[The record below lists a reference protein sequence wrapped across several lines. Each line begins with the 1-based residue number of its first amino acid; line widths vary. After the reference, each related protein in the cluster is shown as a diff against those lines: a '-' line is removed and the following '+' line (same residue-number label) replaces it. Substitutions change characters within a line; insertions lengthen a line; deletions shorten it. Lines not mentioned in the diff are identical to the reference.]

1 MPRNPIVVGDDIT
14 PAPKDLQQR
23 INTVFLAQTG
33 AAAETF
39 EFNFLDGSIYYFDRD
54 LKQSFE
60 YVLVDNIGTGSIRL
74 AFNRLGMTL
83 TSSINGAKTLRSG
96 DSLYIQD
103 SIQNLSLYFIESSA
117 IELILISK

>member
-1 MPRNPIVVGDDIT
+1 MPRNPIVVGDEIS

-33 AAAETF
+33 LAAEKYD
-39 EFNFLDGSIYYFDRD
+39 FNFLDGSIDYFDRE
-54 LKQSFE
+54 LRQSFE
-60 YVLVDNIGTGSIRL
+60 YVLIDNIGTGTIRI

-83 TSSINGAKTLRSG
+83 TSSVNGAKTLKAN

-103 SIQNLSLYFIESSA
+103 SIQSLSIYFLENSTV
-117 IELILISK
+117 ELILISK